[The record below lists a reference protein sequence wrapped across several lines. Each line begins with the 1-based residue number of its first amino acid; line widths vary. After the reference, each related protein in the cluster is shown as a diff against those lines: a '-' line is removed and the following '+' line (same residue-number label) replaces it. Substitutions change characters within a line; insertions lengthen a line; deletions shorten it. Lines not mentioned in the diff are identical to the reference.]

1 MALEVVTKNDLI
13 KFKIELLS
21 EIRALLSIPEP
32 EENNDEMR
40 RWLKTNDV
48 LRMLK
53 ISSSTLQ
60 TLRVNGTI
68 PYSKIGNTLFYDI
81 EDIQKVLLN
90 KKHIL

>member
-13 KFKIELLS
+13 NFKIELLS

-32 EENNDEMR
+32 ENNNDEMR